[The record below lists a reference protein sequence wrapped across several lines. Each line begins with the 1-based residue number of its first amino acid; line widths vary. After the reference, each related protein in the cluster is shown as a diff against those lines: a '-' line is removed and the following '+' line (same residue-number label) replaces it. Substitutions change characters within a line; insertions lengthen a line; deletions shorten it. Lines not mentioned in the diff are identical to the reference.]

1 MAPKRIA
8 SQWLSKTRPA
18 GSGGPAAKKN
28 KTIPIPPE
36 TSEEACRK
44 QSLVEEITKSLMTS
58 VCPGVEYV
66 SRDGHGAVNAGPED
80 KSKDDKDWETL
91 EEMFSADQTL
101 DEYAAATTGTDG
113 GAPSSS
119 VATPSSLS
127 SSGQEPHMPKVSLGQ
142 TARHVLLQAE
152 ARSTIRQLR
161 KQLSEPKEQGPQ
173 THGSWGIDGVR
184 PSIQIHGPNTQPMLE
199 IKDGAQ
205 IIDHESQIYLFNL
218 LRGQSII

>member
-66 SRDGHGAVNAGPED
+66 SRHGHGAVNAGPED

-161 KQLSEPKEQGPQ
+161 KQLSEPKEQG
-173 THGSWGIDGVR
+173 
-184 PSIQIHGPNTQPMLE
+184 SIQIHGPNTQPMLE